1 MNSKW
6 SMYQTLSS
14 CLSLSLSS
22 VLVWDGATLE
32 RRMFSFL
39 LLLFCF
45 LIPCC
50 LCVSFVPYRAITL
63 DNQLVVLATTAA
75 DAGRYHVEAVN
86 EMTGECVTSP
96 AVYLS
101 IAGRKTTPLINMVY
115 IQQVRISW
123 VYTEWNH
130 AAYLHFTKKKSLFPN
145 QIWLIMDYKI
155 FRLFEK
161 LLLDHYLILFHLFV
175 GFWGSVIGLSVLNES
190 SLLKK

>member
-1 MNSKW
+1 
-6 SMYQTLSS
+6 
-14 CLSLSLSS
+14 
-22 VLVWDGATLE
+22 
-32 RRMFSFL
+32 MFSFL

-86 EMTGECVTSP
+86 EMTGESVTSP

-115 IQQVRISW
+115 IQQVRIS
-123 VYTEWNH
+123 
-130 AAYLHFTKKKSLFPN
+130 
-145 QIWLIMDYKI
+145 
-155 FRLFEK
+155 
-161 LLLDHYLILFHLFV
+161 
-175 GFWGSVIGLSVLNES
+175 
-190 SLLKK
+190 